1 MQELL
6 FPFTPNYDDGFDN
19 FELEKITVLQSPWLS
34 TSRPSYVVMFKKQ
47 ANNGKYIYFVGD
59 RYLLPNKHYTT
70 ENILE
75 FKHARD
81 RADQEYKE
89 RVDAASR

>member
-6 FPFTPNYDDGFDN
+6 FPFTPNYDDGFDG
-19 FELEKITVLQSPWLS
+19 FELEKV
-34 TSRPSYVVMFKKQ
+34 SREGDKYVVMFKKQ
-47 ANNGKYIYFVGD
+47 ANNGKYIYLVGD
-59 RYLLPNKHYTT
+59 RYRLSNKHYTT

-81 RADQEYKE
+81 RAEQEYKE
-89 RVDAASR
+89 RVDAAS